1 MRFKKRCLQTP
12 QTLSI
17 KFRRSNTK
25 TFHLTHP
32 TIMGAGASA
41 MAPAYAPVL
50 GDNYDPDKL
59 NDLIQAGI
67 TRINRLTEELAFTNS
82 SVRLLSN
89 QLGVQLVR
97 SEYSELQ
104 QRFSEWESAG
114 DRKRKLKLRQI
125 QARFVY
131 PKVLF
136 CSDMSGFSRICKEE
150 GILHFLSLVKMMQS
164 IMLPLLEARG
174 GQLVKVAADNLF
186 VIFEDPKQAVRAA
199 WDCKTAAGAF
209 SKGKKANDSIKMSIG
224 IAMGDMWVVE
234 GADVFGDAAHV
245 AFKLGEDISSKEVL
259 IGPNVYNSLGPEDYI
274 YEEREEDIAG
284 VMTSYYKVDTKGA
297 WPTPPMPER
306 IRPVI
311 NPPINSEEPLD
322 FVTLL
327 ARRQG
332 CERQEDKHKVDVLM
346 HKRFTQRK
354 AVLVVEMHEQAEIS
368 AREGV
373 LAYISQ
379 VLRMKKICSSSVA
392 DWRGKTVRAV
402 DTKVVGQVFA
412 LFDNPAD
419 AVACALECTHDCHNE
434 PFDLA
439 CGIGFSNVL
448 NLDACNVFGDAV
460 NMAFKLGEDVAGEDE
475 VLATENVIKAI
486 QQSDGHLVLAPQ
498 SASLDQSMTSDNGG
512 TSQVMVSL
520 ADTRSVTLSGV
531 TIPHWNL
538 SISARNAKKMTAA
551 NAKSST
557 GATVSKARKKI
568 NVERPKLAMK
578 GVGSR
583 VSTLNGMTDG
593 VWAPGTN
600 KHLDHGQDQ
609 SEVTAQNRGQFMVS
623 AMTPRSVNDE

>member
-1 MRFKKRCLQTP
+1 
-12 QTLSI
+12 
-17 KFRRSNTK
+17 
-25 TFHLTHP
+25 
-32 TIMGAGASA
+32 MGAGASA

-67 TRINRLTEELAFTNS
+67 TRMNRLTEELAFTNS

-89 QLGVQLVR
+89 QLGCQLVR

-104 QRFSEWESAG
+104 ERFKEWEAASE
-114 DRKRKLKLRQI
+114 RKKKLKLRQI

-136 CSDMSGFSRICKEE
+136 ASDMSGFSRICKEE
-150 GILHFLSLVKMMQS
+150 GILHFLSLVKIMQS

-186 VIFEDPKQAVRAA
+186 VIFDDPKQAVRSA
-199 WDCKTAAGAF
+199 WDCKAAAACF
-209 SKGKKANDSIKMSIG
+209 SKGKTANNSIKMSIG

-259 IGPNVYNSLGPEDYI
+259 IGPNVYNALGKDDYN
-274 YEEREEDIAG
+274 YEAREGDFAG
-284 VMTSYYKVDTKGA
+284 EIMTYYKVETKGK
-297 WPTPPMPER
+297 WPNPPMPER

-332 CERQEDKHKVDVLM
+332 CERPEDKHKVDILM
-346 HKRFTQRK
+346 NKRFTQKK
-354 AVLVVEMHEQAEIS
+354 AVLVIEMHEQAEIS
-368 AREGV
+368 RRDGV
-373 LAYISQ
+373 LSYISQ
-379 VLRMKKICSSSVA
+379 VLRMKRICSSSVA

-419 AVACALECTHDCHNE
+419 AVSCALECTHDCHNE
-434 PFDLA
+434 SFELA
-439 CGIGFSNVL
+439 CGIGFTDVL

-460 NMAFKLGEDVAGEDE
+460 NMAFKLGEDVAGENE
-475 VLATENVIKAI
+475 ILVTENVVKSIRRTSEYLILEPEKAI
-486 QQSDGHLVLAPQ
+486 
-498 SASLDQSMTSDNGG
+498 LDKSTSSVDLENAN
-512 TSQVMVSL
+512 QILVSL
-520 ADTRSVTLSGV
+520 KDTRTVTLSGV

-538 SISARNAKKMTAA
+538 SLSSRDCKKLTAA
-551 NAKSST
+551 NHSAGVAGGS
-557 GATVSKARKKI
+557 VSKARKNVTDTKKI
-568 NVERPKLAMK
+568 KDAMSDLK
-578 GVGSR
+578 SR
-583 VSTLNGMTDG
+583 VNTMNAMTMG
-593 VWAPGTN
+593 EWTPGKN
-600 KHLDHGQDQ
+600 DHLDHGQDE
-609 SEVTAQNRGQFMVS
+609 SEITAQNRGKFMVS
-623 AMTPRSVNDE
+623 GMTPRSVDDDE

>member
-1 MRFKKRCLQTP
+1 
-12 QTLSI
+12 
-17 KFRRSNTK
+17 
-25 TFHLTHP
+25 
-32 TIMGAGASA
+32 MGAGASA
-41 MAPAYAPVL
+41 MAPVYAPVL

-104 QRFSEWESAG
+104 ERFAEWESAG

-125 QARFVY
+125 QARFVF

-136 CSDMSGFSRICKEE
+136 ASDMSGFSRICKEE

-199 WDCKTAAGAF
+199 WDCKTAAKAF
-209 SKGKKANDSIKMSIG
+209 SKGKIANDSIKMSIG

-245 AFKLGEDISSKEVL
+245 AFSLGEDISSKEVL
-259 IGPNVYNSLGPEDYI
+259 IGPNVYNALGPDDYK
-274 YEEREEDIAG
+274 YEARETDIAG
-284 VMTSYYKVDTKGA
+284 VMTTYYNLETKGA
-297 WPTPPMPER
+297 WPKPPMPER

-332 CERQEDKHKVDVLM
+332 CERPEDKHKVDVLM
-346 HKRFTQRK
+346 HKRFTQKK

-368 AREGV
+368 RRDGV
-373 LAYISQ
+373 LSYISQ
-379 VLRMKKICSSSVA
+379 VLRMKRICGSSVA

-419 AVACALECTHDCHNE
+419 AVSCALECVHDCHNE
-434 PFDLA
+434 AFELA
-439 CGIGFSNVL
+439 CGVGFTDVL

-460 NMAFKLGEDVAGEDE
+460 NMAFKLGEDVAGENE
-475 VLATENVIKAI
+475 VLATSNVINAI
-486 QQSDGHLVLAPQ
+486 RQQKGNLVLEP
-498 SASLDQSMTSDNGG
+498 STNSLDASMNSQQEDNA
-512 TSQVMVSL
+512 QVLVSL

-538 SISARNAKKMTAA
+538 ELNARNCKKLTLA
-551 NAKSST
+551 NQKHT
-557 GATVSKARKKI
+557 EGGGIVISKARKKAS
-568 NVERPKLAMK
+568 VQKPKQAMHNLQ
-578 GVGSR
+578 SR
-583 VSTLNGMTDG
+583 VSTMNSMTG
-593 VWAPGTN
+593 GSWEPGA
-600 KHLDHGQDQ
+600 KGHLDHGVEK
-609 SEVTAQNRGQFMVS
+609 SEETSKDRGKFLVS
-623 AMTPRSVNDE
+623 ALTPRDEV

>member
-1 MRFKKRCLQTP
+1 
-12 QTLSI
+12 
-17 KFRRSNTK
+17 
-25 TFHLTHP
+25 
-32 TIMGAGASA
+32 
-41 MAPAYAPVL
+41 MAPVYAPVL

-104 QRFSEWESAG
+104 ERFSEWEAAG
-114 DRKRKLKLRQI
+114 DRNKKMKLRQI
-125 QARFVY
+125 QSRFVR
-131 PKVLF
+131 PKILF

-199 WDCKTAAGAF
+199 WDCVTAAGVF
-209 SKGKKANDSIKMSIG
+209 SKGKVANNCIKMSIG
-224 IAMGDMWVVE
+224 LAMGDMWVVE

-245 AFKLGEDISSKEVL
+245 AFALGEDISSKEILV
-259 IGPNVYNSLGPEDYI
+259 GPNVYAHLGPDDYL
-274 YEEREEDIAG
+274 YEAREEEIAG
-284 VMTSYYKVDTKGA
+284 VMTTYYKLDTKGQ
-297 WPTPPMPER
+297 WPKPPMPER

-332 CERQEDKHKVDVLM
+332 CERPDDKHKVDVLM

-354 AVLVVEMHEQAEIS
+354 AVLVVEMFEQAEIS
-368 AREGV
+368 RRDGV
-373 LAYISQ
+373 LSYISQ
-379 VLRMKKICSSSVA
+379 VLRMKRICGSSVA

-402 DTKVVGQVFA
+402 ETKVVGQVFA

-419 AVACALECTHDCHNE
+419 AVACALECTHDCHSE
-434 PFDLA
+434 AFELQ
-439 CGIGFSNVL
+439 CGIGYTDVL

-460 NMAFKLGEDVAGEDE
+460 NFAFKLGEDVAGENE
-475 VLATENVIKAI
+475 ILVTENVVEAI
-486 QQSDGHLVLAPQ
+486 RRTNDNLILEPQ
-498 SASLDQSMTSDNGG
+498 ANSGLDKSTSSLDMKNNDQILI
-512 TSQVMVSL
+512 SL
-520 ADTRSVTLSGV
+520 KDTRTVTLSGI

-538 SISARNAKKMTAA
+538 TTSSRNAKRLTAA
-551 NAKSST
+551 NHAAGVAGGSS
-557 GATVSKARKKI
+557 SKARKNLKI
-568 NVERPKLAMK
+568 EKAQVALKDLN
-578 GVGSR
+578 SR
-583 VSTLNGMTDG
+583 VRTMNAMTDG
-593 VWAPGTN
+593 EWTPGTN
-600 KHLDHGQDQ
+600 DHLDHGQDV
-609 SEVTAQNRGQFMVS
+609 SEITAQNRGKFMVES
-623 AMTPRSVNDE
+623 MTPRSVDA